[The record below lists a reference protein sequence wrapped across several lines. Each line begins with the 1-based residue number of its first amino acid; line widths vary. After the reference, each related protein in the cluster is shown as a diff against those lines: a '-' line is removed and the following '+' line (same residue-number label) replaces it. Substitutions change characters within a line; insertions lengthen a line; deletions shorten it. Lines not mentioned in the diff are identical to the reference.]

1 MTSVIHRSLNRVQM
15 EKKSINIP
23 TTPSEAINALPKPL
37 MSTEIVVNRVE
48 VDDTASPIQK
58 ALFRKDQTP
67 GNYLAIRYFL
77 QKKLSKRSA
86 KN

>member
-1 MTSVIHRSLNRVQM
+1 M

-48 VDDTASPIQK
+48 VDDTVSPIQK
-58 ALFRKDQTP
+58 ALFQKDQTP
-67 GNYLAIRYFL
+67 GNYMDIRYFL
-77 QKKLSKRSA
+77 IIKSSERSA